1 MTNTRM
7 RRLLVRV
14 WCICFLCCLFLTGT
28 RGVWAQNAA
37 DGTGVSQEPGHVT
50 DDAGLLTDTQRAG
63 LQEAITEAEQQT
75 GWDLYAVTTL
85 DAGGKSAQAYADDF
99 FDSSSG
105 GGSGVVLLIDMD
117 NREIYISTAGE
128 AIRYLTDRRIDTIL
142 DNAYGY
148 VSEGDYADCFSE
160 MLSGV
165 VYAYEQGIPDGQYNY
180 DVETGKISVYRS
192 VTPLEAVIA
201 VLVALVAGIGVFA
214 VIVGRYRLKF
224 GGYTYDCHRFGSVN
238 VTDEKDVLVN
248 TVVTHRR
255 IPRNTGGS
263 GGGGS
268 RSSVHTRSSGAR
280 HGGGGRK
287 F

>member
-1 MTNTRM
+1 MTKIRM

-14 WCICFLCCLFLTGT
+14 WCVCFLCCLFLTGT
-28 RGVWAQNAA
+28 RGVSAQNAA
-37 DGTGVSQEPGHVT
+37 DSTGSLPETGHVT
-50 DDAGLLTDTQRAG
+50 DGAGLLTDAQRAD
-63 LQEAITEAEQQT
+63 LLEAVTEAEQQT
-75 GWDLYAVTTL
+75 GWNLYAVTTL

-99 FDSSSG
+99 FDASSDNE
-105 GGSGVVLLIDMD
+105 SGVVLLIDMD

-148 VSEGDYADCFSE
+148 VSDGDYANCFSE
-160 MLSGV
+160 MLNGV
-165 VYAYEQGIPDGQYNY
+165 TRAYEQGIPDGQYNY

-214 VIVGRYRLKF
+214 AIVGRYRLKF

-238 VTDEKDVLVN
+238 ITDEKDVLVN

-255 IPRNTGGS
+255 IPKNTGGS

-268 RSSVHTRSSGAR
+268 RSSVHTGSSGAR